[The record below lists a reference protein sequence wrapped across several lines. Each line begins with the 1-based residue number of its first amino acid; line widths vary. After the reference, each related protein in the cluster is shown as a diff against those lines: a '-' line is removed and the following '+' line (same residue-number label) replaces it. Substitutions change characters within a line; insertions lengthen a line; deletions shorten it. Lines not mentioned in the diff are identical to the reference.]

1 MTYADSIEKL
11 LKTLKPAAEEEDADA
26 AVALLLKP
34 ANQSLKLF
42 FVKRAENPADPWS
55 GQMAFPGGK
64 SDPKDQN
71 LKQTVVRETLEETS
85 INLLDRS
92 RFLGIMEP
100 LRSTR
105 RSEMRILPFLI
116 LLEHEPTIKL
126 NEELEW
132 FVWISPEELLQYR
145 GTAKFSFGEVPAYV
159 FGERVIWGLT
169 YRILEKFFQ
178 ILEYSDNPHL
188 HRMKREEEKWEGSNS
203 C

>member
-1 MTYADSIEKL
+1 LTYADSIEKL
-11 LKTLKPAAEEEDADA
+11 LKALKSVAEEEDADA

-34 ANQSLKLF
+34 VDQSFKLL

-64 SDPKDQN
+64 RDPEDQN

-92 RFLGIMEP
+92 RFLGVMDP
-100 LRSTR
+100 LKSTKR
-105 RSEMRILPFLI
+105 PEMRILPFLI

-132 FVWISPEELLQYR
+132 FVWISPEELLQHK
-145 GTAKFSFGEVPAYV
+145 GTAKFGFGEAPAYV
-159 FGERVIWGLT
+159 FRERVIWGLT

-178 ILEYSDNPHL
+178 ILGYTSNAHL
-188 HRMKREEEKWEGSNS
+188 HKMK
-203 C
+203 